1 MKERIHHYKYFDMKQ
16 KTNASIF
23 FTILIAIVFTSC
35 KNETKK
41 DEPSTTDVVKTE
53 IMPAYDATLDPVNV
67 EAKFLKMHK
76 DTLGI
81 KLYEVTL
88 NPGDSVGIHNHPDHV
103 IYFAQGGK
111 LRLYAKDGK
120 SEDVEVPTGAAI
132 LSPTTSHYGLNIG
145 TTPVKMIVT
154 DIYRPRS

>member
-1 MKERIHHYKYFDMKQ
+1 ML
-16 KTNASIF
+16 
-23 FTILIAIVFTSC
+23 LIGIVIIAC
-35 KNETKK
+35 N
-41 DEPSTTDVVKTE
+41 EPSNTEETTKTE
-53 IMPAYDATLDPVNV
+53 PAKTETSSMPAYDAAMDPINV

-76 DTLGI
+76 DTLGV

-111 LRLYAKDGK
+111 LRLYDKDGK

-132 LSPTTSHYGLNIG
+132 LSPAISHYGLNIG
-145 TTPVKMIVT
+145 TTTVKMIVT

>member
-1 MKERIHHYKYFDMKQ
+1 MKQ
-16 KTNASIF
+16 KTNSIIVLAF
-23 FTILIAIVFTSC
+23 LIAFVFIAC
-35 KNETKK
+35 NEDKK
-41 DEPSTTDVVKTE
+41 DKPIVVEGYKIDTTALNTYD
-53 IMPAYDATLDPVNV
+53 PAMDPVKV
-67 EAKFLKMHK
+67 EAAFLKMHK

-88 NPGDSVGIHNHPDHV
+88 NPGDSVGIHTHPDHV

-120 SEDVEVPTGAAI
+120 SEDIEVPTGAAI
-132 LSPTTSHYGLNIG
+132 FSPATSHYGKNIG
-145 TTPVKMIVT
+145 STKVKMIVT

>member
-1 MKERIHHYKYFDMKQ
+1 
-16 KTNASIF
+16 TNASIF
-23 FTILIAIVFTSC
+23 FTFLISIVFISC

-41 DEPSTTDVVKTE
+41 DEPPITDVAKTE
-53 IMPAYDATLDPVNV
+53 TVSMPAYDPAMDPVNV

-88 NPGDSVGIHNHPDHV
+88 NPGDSAGIHNHPDHILYV
-103 IYFAQGGK
+103 VQGGT
-111 LRLYAKDGK
+111 LRIYSKDGK
-120 SEDVEVPTGAAI
+120 RQDSELPTGAAAVI
-132 LSPTTSHYGLNIG
+132 PAESHYGLNVG
-145 TTPVKMIVT
+145 NTTLKLVVA

>member
-1 MKERIHHYKYFDMKQ
+1 MKQ

-23 FTILIAIVFTSC
+23 FTILIAIVFVSC

-41 DEPSTTDVVKTE
+41 DEPPKTGTAKTE
-53 IMPAYDATLDPVNV
+53 TVAMPAYDPAMDPVNV

-103 IYFAQGGK
+103 IYVAQGGT
-111 LRLYAKDGK
+111 LRIYSQDGK
-120 SEDVEVPTGAAI
+120 LQDAELPTGAAI
-132 LSPTTSHYGLNIG
+132 VAPAESHYGLNIG
-145 TTPVKMIVT
+145 NTTLKLVVA